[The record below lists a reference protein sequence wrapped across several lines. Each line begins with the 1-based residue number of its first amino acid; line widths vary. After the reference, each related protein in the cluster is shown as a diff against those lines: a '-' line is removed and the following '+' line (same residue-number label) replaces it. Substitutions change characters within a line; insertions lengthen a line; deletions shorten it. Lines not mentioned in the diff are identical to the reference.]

1 MTTEERKIGNN
12 GYQIPLGSGLRKI
25 ERNEGEKF
33 DVAGARFTWKVKG
46 EDTGYTFSIYEQE
59 LDLGEGVPLHCHAYG
74 EVFYVLSGY
83 INFLQVTGAGEE
95 WITCAGGETMIIP
108 INALHAFYNRT
119 GRPARLLSISTQ
131 LHQAFFDAV
140 EETDRA
146 NPFASMPGKQAMAR
160 IGELARRFDMHF
172 FGFSPPPPISSKI
185 SRSRRWKS
193 ANQQG
198 RRTGPR
204 RRFVQEADNTSS
216 RSATSGMT
224 CRVG

>member
-1 MTTEERKIGNN
+1 MTTEERKIGSN

-46 EDTGYTFSIYEQE
+46 EDTGYAFSIYEQE
-59 LDLGEGVPLHCHAYG
+59 LELGEGVPLHCHAYG

-83 INFLQVTGAGEE
+83 IDFLRVTGAGEE
-95 WITCAGGETMIIP
+95 WITCAGGETIIIP
-108 INALHAFYNRT
+108 TNALHAFYNRT
-119 GRPARLLSISTQ
+119 DRPARLLSISTQ

-146 NPFASMPGKQAMAR
+146 NPFASIPGKQAMAR

-172 FGFSPPPPISSKI
+172 FEFSPPAHR
-185 SRSRRWKS
+185 RS
-193 ANQQG
+193 
-198 RRTGPR
+198 
-204 RRFVQEADNTSS
+204 DNNSMQPK
-216 RSATSGMT
+216 RAATHNL
-224 CRVG
+224 